1 METQDHSLPRIT
13 PVTQPDADTA
23 ETLNRTLI
31 GTEVDGP
38 LNVFKTLAQHP
49 ALLKRFNVLGGFF
62 LTKGLLDPA
71 VREVSILRTAF
82 LSGSE
87 YEWLQHAQV
96 ANRVGIDSET
106 INALREASPRVA
118 PEILDL
124 TVRITD
130 QIYSS
135 GDLDDSLFTEGR
147 DSFGEAGLIELL
159 MLCGFYRMLANVLV
173 TLRVQGDVAH
183 SNMRSSSSTGQPTKG
198 GQEL

>member
-1 METQDHSLPRIT
+1 MVSEDQSLPRIPPLT
-13 PVTQPDADTA
+13 HPDAATA
-23 ETLNRTLI
+23 ETLNKTLI

-62 LTKGLLDPA
+62 MTKGLLDPA

-87 YEWLQHAQV
+87 YEWLQHSQV
-96 ANRVGIDSET
+96 ARRVGISSET
-106 INALREASPRVA
+106 INALRDSSPRLEL
-118 PEILDL
+118 EILDL

-130 QIYSS
+130 QIHSC
-135 GDLDDSLFTEGR
+135 GDLDDALFAEGR
-147 DSFGEAGLIELL
+147 KLLGEPALIELI

-173 TLRVQGDVAH
+173 TLRVQTDIAPH
-183 SNMRSSSSTGQPTKG
+183 A
-198 GQEL
+198 